1 MALCPAI
8 FDGRI
13 LPLYVTDLPQAF
25 AERGHEVRPF
35 GGGLAAEQ
43 TDHRHS
49 GLLRP
54 RRERP
59 CRRTAEECDELAPP
73 HRRPRGFRQAIVPD
87 QATIR
92 EAADVRFGSKAD
104 MCAAK
109 RDVRFTPDSDRKSGH
124 RQPVMSALPP
134 IADSCSAQAHVCF
147 GPKADIFGGYST
159 TSSARNS
166 NDCGTVRSSAFA
178 VLVFIAI
185 SNFTGT

>member
-13 LPLYVTDLPQAF
+13 LPLYVTDPPQAF

-73 HRRPRGFRQAIVPD
+73 HRRTRGFRQAIVPD

-104 MCAAK
+104 MCGAT
-109 RDVRFTPDSDRKSGH
+109 RDVRFGPLADIRGAKSQVRFAPESGH
-124 RQPVMSALPP
+124 SRARAMSDKGQEENIRPAVTNLPRP
-134 IADSCSAQAHVCF
+134 NRFSFFKKCLDAFPAFSRCPCF
-147 GPKADIFGGYST
+147 S
-159 TSSARNS
+159 
-166 NDCGTVRSSAFA
+166 
-178 VLVFIAI
+178 
-185 SNFTGT
+185 